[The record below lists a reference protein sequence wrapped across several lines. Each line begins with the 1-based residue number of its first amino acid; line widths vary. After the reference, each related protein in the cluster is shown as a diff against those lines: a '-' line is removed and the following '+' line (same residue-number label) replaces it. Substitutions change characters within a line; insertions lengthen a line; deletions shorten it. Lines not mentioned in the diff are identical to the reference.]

1 MLEKEAAAPE
11 PPAGAA
17 ATSEED
23 EEAPEEVTFERARAA
38 AETERRRAGD
48 TARRDRELLKE
59 KRRRQEELFKEQ
71 KKRKLLPEN
80 VLEELTSGPQ
90 INNNNLSDTTKQG
103 ENRNESENKNEER
116 NTGQDNRGNKRVV
129 RFKGNYMAVCLK
141 DQDLT
146 SQYQK
151 MAKDFVQ
158 SHLYGPGTNRTTA
171 NQFFSF
177 VNKKSPLKKAAVQ
190 FVNKYWGKRILSQNI
205 SPIPWVPWYWPFWNP
220 ILKEIFPKPP
230 LLVFKPPPPPTSPH
244 QMQAAHTPG
253 HTNSKKHQNKCKTCR
268 HIPTATIISTLFCTH
283 GSLYTG
289 LSKHVVY
296 LIQCTK
302 CLSNNYVGET

>member
-1 MLEKEAAAPE
+1 MAMTRGRRAMLEKEAVAPE

-59 KRRRQEELFKEQ
+59 KRRRREELFKEQ

-103 ENRNESENKNEER
+103 ENRNVSENKNEER
-116 NTGQDNRGNKRVV
+116 NTGQDNGGNKRVV
-129 RFKGNYMAVCLK
+129 RLKGNYMAVRLK

-146 SQYQK
+146 SQHQK

-177 VNKKSPLKKAAVQ
+177 VTKKSPVKKAAVQ
-190 FVNKYWGKRILSQNI
+190 FVNKYWGSEEKQKAKQ
-205 SPIPWVPWYWPFWNP
+205 F
-220 ILKEIFPKPP
+220 
-230 LLVFKPPPPPTSPH
+230 
-244 QMQAAHTPG
+244 
-253 HTNSKKHQNKCKTCR
+253 KKHWM
-268 HIPTATIISTLFCTH
+268 STKM
-283 GSLYTG
+283 GAS
-289 LSKHVVY
+289 V
-296 LIQCTK
+296 
-302 CLSNNYVGET
+302 

>member
-1 MLEKEAAAPE
+1 MVVVCNIVPALTCMFS
-11 PPAGAA
+11 PPH
-17 ATSEED
+17 
-23 EEAPEEVTFERARAA
+23 
-38 AETERRRAGD
+38 
-48 TARRDRELLKE
+48 RDRELLKE
-59 KRRRQEELFKEQ
+59 KRRQREELFKEQ

-80 VLEELTSGPQ
+80 VLEELTSGAQ

-146 SQYQK
+146 SQHQK
-151 MAKDFVQ
+151 MAKDFIQ

-190 FVNKYWGKRILSQNI
+190 FVNKYWGSEEKQKAKQ
-205 SPIPWVPWYWPFWNP
+205 F
-220 ILKEIFPKPP
+220 
-230 LLVFKPPPPPTSPH
+230 
-244 QMQAAHTPG
+244 
-253 HTNSKKHQNKCKTCR
+253 KKHWMSTKKKKTNKKLR
-268 HIPTATIISTLFCTH
+268 
-283 GSLYTG
+283 
-289 LSKHVVY
+289 
-296 LIQCTK
+296 
-302 CLSNNYVGET
+302 